1 MFKSWLVANLQVPFI
16 ALAGALS
23 VIFLIVGVGS
33 SHTLC
38 FFVATTIAI
47 LAIDASSGISL
58 FATIV
63 IALLELA
70 FILLGFTGGVLGS
83 GVSLFSG
90 EYGSVGFF
98 IAAAVISAGVGVCAF
113 MIGRYAK
120 ENFYDIVSLRWMY
133 RNSAVSMYEEEWKYS
148 LNRAVVTIGYFII
161 IIVIAVFAI
170 SSTRPPKDFR
180 SGTSGV
186 ESISVAERA
195 EETTIYVNGA
205 RWNKTTAYLIQDGGS
220 LRIVPKDGEKAFS
233 FVAVSASGEP
243 VIELSRSSSNH
254 IFTEDNDTSPKDTC
268 GIATGHNPHHL
279 GPVKKHQYDDNVVQ
293 TFSVSNCLYHL
304 TRYGEDNGSTFD
316 NEVITLS
323 VSEGSAV
330 VFGINLYNKRRDE

>member
-23 VIFLIVGVGS
+23 VIFLLIGVGS
-33 SHTLC
+33 SHALC
-38 FFVATTIAI
+38 FFVATSIAI
-47 LAIDASSGISL
+47 LAIDASSGVSL
-58 FATIV
+58 FATIL

-70 FILLGFTGGVLGS
+70 FIILGVLGGLLGS
-83 GVSLFSG
+83 GLLLFTG
-90 EYGSVGFF
+90 EFNSVGYF
-98 IAAAVISAGVGVCAF
+98 IAATVISAGVGILAF
-113 MIGRYAK
+113 MVGRYAK

-186 ESISVAERA
+186 ETISTAEKA

-205 RWNKTTAYLIQDGGS
+205 RWNKTTAYLVQDGGS
-220 LRIVPKDGEKAFS
+220 LRIVPMDGERALS
-233 FVAVSASGEP
+233 FVAVTASGEP

-254 IFTEDNDTSPKDTC
+254 IFTEDNDTSPKDTN
-268 GIATGHNPHHL
+268 GVATGHNPHYL

-293 TFSVSNCLYHL
+293 TYSVKNCFYHL
-304 TRYGEDNGSTFD
+304 ARYGEDKGSTMD
-316 NEVITLS
+316 TEVITLS
-323 VSEGSAV
+323 VSNGSAV
-330 VFGINLYNKRRDE
+330 LFGINLYNKRRDE